1 MWGRYLP
8 SPSLHFQD
16 IFL

>member
-1 MWGRYLP
+1 MSYG
-8 SPSLHFQD
+8 FQD